1 MRLTYLLVLL
11 FLAAESTA
19 FCLADELPPDGVLV
33 PEDLELAEPAVPF
46 TAILSLVFVVLDCA
60 KKKNCIK
67 KMATLRISSDFRDKV
82 VKTAD
87 TTLQTSQH
95 LVLS

>member
-1 MRLTYLLVLL
+1 MLL

-46 TAILSLVFVVLDCA
+46 TAVLSLVFVVLDCA
-60 KKKNCIK
+60 KRNCIK
-67 KMATLRISSDFRDKV
+67 KMATL
-82 VKTAD
+82 
-87 TTLQTSQH
+87 H
-95 LVLS
+95 G